1 MRSKLKLIFAIAS
14 LPVFL
19 YLWPASLGGDTEFI
33 SVSGISMLPTIQSGS
48 LAIVKKSPTFD
59 VGDIAVY
66 NSDILN
72 RTVIHR
78 IIALQD
84 NGFVFQGDNNPAKD
98 PGIISQDKMRGK
110 VIFVAPLVGFIPQL
124 FKNPLIMAV
133 AVLGSMA
140 TMYGKKDK
148 KGKKQKK
155 GPMQS
160 FFLPAILVNL
170 SSYILVQISI
180 SVGIKPNMDGFTN
193 YLFKILE
200 PSFASTIAFAIWF
213 FAIIGIH
220 FVIRYYQGSSSKKLE
235 QTSKNSTIQLK
246 EENSLQL
253 AGEVFYVLLLLIQT
267 ISLVGIVKG
276 LLTPG

>member
-14 LPVFL
+14 LPAFL

-33 SVSGISMLPTIQSGS
+33 SVNGISMLPTIQSGS
-48 LAIVKKSPTFD
+48 LAIAKKSPTYD
-59 VGDIAVY
+59 VGDIAIY
-66 NSDILN
+66 QSDILN
-72 RTVIHR
+72 KTVIHR
-78 IIALQD
+78 IIELQD
-84 NGFVFQGDNNPAKD
+84 NGFVFQGDNNPIKD
-98 PGIISQDKMRGK
+98 PGIITQDKMRGK
-110 VIFVAPLVGFIPQL
+110 VIFIAPFVGFIPQL

-133 AVLGSMA
+133 AILGSMA
-140 TMYGKKDK
+140 TMYGKKGK

-160 FFLPAILVNL
+160 FFLPAIIVNL
-170 SSYILVQISI
+170 SSYVLVQISI

-200 PSFASTIAFAIWF
+200 PSFASTVAFAIWF

-220 FVIRYYQGSSSKKLE
+220 LVIRYYQVSSYKKLE
-235 QTSKNSTIQLK
+235 QTSKNNTIQVK

-253 AGEVFYVLLLLIQT
+253 AGEVFYILLTLVQAIP
-267 ISLVGIVKG
+267 LVGIVKG